1 MKNPPNIQTARVVEH
16 GVIDLVWSTG
26 ETFNA
31 NLPKRNT
38 AFAQLADPSFFAQM
52 ERDEWG
58 HGIGWPTGL
67 DLGADRL
74 YELSREQ
81 AGLPTASEFEAWM
94 ERNHLSLTV
103 AAESLGMTRR
113 MIAHYRTG
121 SKPIPV
127 VVGLACKGGGKPRT
141 HGEVN
146 QLEASVASPR
156 ELGWHSQSTVV
167 SFSVARSR
175 RMLCS
180 VLAGVA

>member
-1 MKNPPNIQTARVVEH
+1 MKNPPNIQSARVMEA
-16 GVIDLVWSTG
+16 GVIELVWSTG
-26 ETFNA
+26 ETLNVSLVD
-31 NLPKRNT
+31 LPKRNA
-38 AFAQLADPSFFAQM
+38 AFAQLANPTFFAKMQP
-52 ERDEWG
+52 DEWG
-58 HGIGWPTGL
+58 HGLGWPGGL

-127 VVGLACKGGGKPRT
+127 VVGLACKGWEAT
-141 HGEVN
+141 HAP
-146 QLEASVASPR
+146 Q
-156 ELGWHSQSTVV
+156 SQS
-167 SFSVARSR
+167 A
-175 RMLCS
+175 
-180 VLAGVA
+180 

>member
-1 MKNPPNIQTARVVEH
+1 MKNPPNIQSARVMEA
-16 GVIDLVWSTG
+16 GVIELVWSTG
-26 ETFNA
+26 ETLNVSLVD
-31 NLPKRNT
+31 LPKRNA
-38 AFAQLADPSFFAQM
+38 AFAQLANPTFFAKM

-58 HGIGWPTGL
+58 HGLGWPGGL

-127 VVGLACKGGGKPRT
+127 VVGLACKGWEAT
-141 HGEVN
+141 HAHQN
-146 QLEASVASPR
+146 SFASKNAQATR
-156 ELGWHSQSTVV
+156 
-167 SFSVARSR
+167 
-175 RMLCS
+175 
-180 VLAGVA
+180 

>member
-1 MKNPPNIQTARVVEH
+1 MKNPPNIQAARVIAP
-16 GVIDLVWSTG
+16 GVIELVWSTG
-26 ETFNA
+26 ETLSV
-31 NLPKRNT
+31 NLVDLTKRNAT
-38 AFAQLADPSFFAQM
+38 FAQLADPAFFAKM

-58 HGIGWPTGL
+58 HGIGWPGGL

-121 SKPIPV
+121 SKPIPI
-127 VVGLACKGGGKPRT
+127 VVGLACRGWEAT
-141 HGEVN
+141 H
-146 QLEASVASPR
+146 
-156 ELGWHSQSTVV
+156 
-167 SFSVARSR
+167 SR
-175 RMLCS
+175 QRPS
-180 VLAGVA
+180 A